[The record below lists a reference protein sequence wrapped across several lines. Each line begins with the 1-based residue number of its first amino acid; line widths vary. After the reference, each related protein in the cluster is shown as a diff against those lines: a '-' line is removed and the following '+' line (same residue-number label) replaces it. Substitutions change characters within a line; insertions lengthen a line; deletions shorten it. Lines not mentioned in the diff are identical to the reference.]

1 MSYTLKP
8 YQEEA
13 VDQLSAAI
21 VSLIEHEGRG
31 EICVFQAPTGSGKTF
46 MMAKAIEETIRQL
59 DGDDVCFLWM
69 TIGKGDLD
77 LQSNHSLELYFNG
90 APRVALVAEDFGG
103 GRDRISKHEV
113 VVANWEKL
121 RSKDRASGDWK
132 NILMKDGEKINFREV
147 LEKTRSKR
155 KLILIIDESHFG
167 ADAERTT
174 ELRQIIDADV
184 VVEMSATPKLLP
196 TAADVTRHRA
206 SMVLVEPERV
216 IEEGMIK
223 KEIIINEGIAQ
234 IAKRE
239 QDSQEVVLEAAY
251 QKRLA
256 LLKAYTETGADINP
270 LVIVQIPTAE
280 AGEDKMKA
288 VKAFLEKKGI
298 TEKNRKLAIWLS
310 EKKSEDID
318 AISQADNEIEY
329 LIFKQAIDTGWDCPR
344 AHILLKFRETHS
356 ATFEIQT
363 VGRILRMPEQK
374 HYANEILNTGY
385 VYTNIESIHVKR
397 EEYNPNI
404 INRLPAKRIPA
415 YKPIKLTSYYKSR
428 ADYGDIR
435 ASFTPVFVGVA
446 KKYFNLT
453 GALATQN
460 RTAVEKKGVL
470 LDLKKFEQDI
480 IANTKVAA
488 KSFDDLEGK
497 INPEDSAKLSIAGND
512 LQVLFEEVIRRNL
525 GSFTNVKRSVP
536 VVKST
541 IYQWFHSFL
550 GSGLWREETVMVQ
563 KVVVHEKNRE
573 CFEQLLSLAVQEYK
587 KVKEVEVRQKVV
599 ESEQWTPFEIPV
611 AQYFNE
617 HLDEEFE
624 AKKYAFVPCYLNVER
639 SEPEKTFETWLN
651 SKSANITWWWKNG
664 EGRQEFFG
672 IKYKTN
678 GEPATFYPDY
688 LVHFKD
694 GRIGI
699 LEVKDEGDQ
708 DGTTKTKAKAEAL
721 QAFIPTLKRKGIFG
735 GIVIRGGRTWRVHQG
750 KKYGWEKTL
759 KDDWS
764 EWTALDA

>member
-1 MSYTLKP
+1 MNYTLKP
-8 YQEEA
+8 YQQEA

-31 EICVFQAPTGSGKTF
+31 EICVFQSPTGSGKTL
-46 MMAKAIEETIRQL
+46 MMAKTIEDTIRQL
-59 DGDDVCFLWM
+59 VDDDICFLWM

-77 LQSNHSLELYFNG
+77 LQSKHSLEQYFNG
-90 APRVALVAEDFGG
+90 APRVTLVAEDFSG
-103 GRDRISKHEV
+103 GRDRIAKNEV

-132 NILMKDGEKINFREV
+132 NILMKDGENINFREV

-196 TAADVTRHRA
+196 TAADVARHRA

-223 KEIIINEGIAQ
+223 KEIIINEGIAE

-251 QKRLA
+251 RKRLA
-256 LLKAYTETGADINP
+256 IKKAYADMGVEINP

-280 AGEDKMKA
+280 AGDDKMKA
-288 VKAFLEKKGI
+288 VKTFLEHKGI

-310 EKKSEDID
+310 ERKSEDID
-318 AISQADNEIEY
+318 AISEPDNEAEF

-374 HYANEILNTGY
+374 HYADEILNTGY
-385 VYTNIESIHVKR
+385 VFTNIESIHVKR

-404 INRLPAKRIPA
+404 INRLPAKRVPT

-435 ASFTPVFVGVA
+435 ASFTPVFFGVA
-446 KKYFNLT
+446 KQFFNLT
-453 GALATQN
+453 GAMATQN
-460 RTAVEKKGVL
+460 RTAVEKKGIL
-470 LDLKKFEQDI
+470 LDLKKFEQEI
-480 IANTKVAA
+480 IANTRVAA
-488 KSFDDLEGK
+488 KSFDDLEGTIK
-497 INPEDSAKLSIAGND
+497 PEDRAKLSIAGND
-512 LQVLFEEVIRRNL
+512 LQALFEEVIRRNL

-550 GSGLWREETVMVQ
+550 GSGQWREETLMVQ
-563 KVVVHEKNRE
+563 KIVVHEKNRE
-573 CFEQLLSLAVQEYK
+573 RFEQLLSQAVQEYK
-587 KVKEVEVRQKVV
+587 KVKEAEVQQKVA
-599 ESEQWTPFEIPV
+599 ESEQWTPFELPIS
-611 AQYFNE
+611 QYFNE

-624 AKKYAFVPCYLNVER
+624 AKKYAYVPCYLSVER
-639 SEPEKTFETWLN
+639 SEPEKAFEAWLN
-651 SKSANITWWWKNG
+651 SKSSNIMWWWKNG
-664 EGRQEFFG
+664 ESKQEYFG
-672 IKYKTN
+672 VKYESN

-688 LVHFKD
+688 LVQFKD

-708 DGTTKTKAKAEAL
+708 DGATKTKAKAEAL
-721 QAFIPTLKRKGIFG
+721 QAFIPTMKRKDIFG
-735 GIVIRGGRTWRVHQG
+735 GIVIRSGRVWRIHQG
-750 KKYGWEKTL
+750 KKYNWEKTL

-764 EWTALDA
+764 EWETLE